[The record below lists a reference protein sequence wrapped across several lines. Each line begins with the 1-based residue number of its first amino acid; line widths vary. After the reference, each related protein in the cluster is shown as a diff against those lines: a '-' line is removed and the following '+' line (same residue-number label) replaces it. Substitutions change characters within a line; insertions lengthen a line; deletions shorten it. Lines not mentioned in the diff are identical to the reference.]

1 MVSTT
6 IEVRGP
12 KRLIR
17 RVYALA
23 RKEHDRG
30 MPFCGLFDEASR
42 SKVEGE
48 HALLLSRHGY
58 LPLGAA
64 RRELAPVLDAAA
76 AKEGIE
82 NVQSVVHFEATPR
95 GGFAGLLPF

>member
-23 RKEHDRG
+23 RQEHDRG

-42 SKVEGE
+42 AKIGGE
-48 HALLLSRHGY
+48 HALTLSRHGY
-58 LPLGAA
+58 LALGAA
-64 RRELAPVLDAAA
+64 RRELGPVIDAVAA
-76 AKEGIE
+76 EEGIQD
-82 NVQSVVHFEATPR
+82 VHSVVHLAASPR
-95 GGFAGLLPF
+95 AGFGGLLPF